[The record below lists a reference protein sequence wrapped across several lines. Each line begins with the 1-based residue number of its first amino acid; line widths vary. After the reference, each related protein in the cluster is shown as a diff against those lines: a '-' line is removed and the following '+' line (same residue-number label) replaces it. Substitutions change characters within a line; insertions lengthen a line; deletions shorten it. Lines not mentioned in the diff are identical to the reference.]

1 MAAKNPGQHRSQLRH
16 LELHA
21 LQRVC
26 GVCPLGEASCRR
38 MGAVVMIFEVSICW
52 CSTAVTA
59 VGCSDALEPGGSR
72 GVVFLP
78 LWAVLVGYHSL
89 SAEGVSVRW
98 GSRKG

>member
-1 MAAKNPGQHRSQLRH
+1 MCS
-16 LELHA
+16 
-21 LQRVC
+21 
-26 GVCPLGEASCRR
+26 
-38 MGAVVMIFEVSICW
+38 AVVM
-52 CSTAVTA
+52 AG

-98 GSRKG
+98 GSLKGKGVISRFGVCELCRSAVR

>member
-1 MAAKNPGQHRSQLRH
+1 MPPRLSDRRPVAHATEPSHFAPRAALSAAAPATSATR
-16 LELHA
+16 A
-21 LQRVC
+21 
-26 GVCPLGEASCRR
+26 ASPVARQ
-38 MGAVVMIFEVSICW
+38 SICW

-98 GSRKG
+98 GSLKG

>member
-1 MAAKNPGQHRSQLRH
+1 MCSA
-16 LELHA
+16 
-21 LQRVC
+21 
-26 GVCPLGEASCRR
+26 
-38 MGAVVMIFEVSICW
+38 EV
-52 CSTAVTA
+52 AA

-98 GSRKG
+98 GSLKG

>member
-1 MAAKNPGQHRSQLRH
+1 MSCAVGRGTGAAGGAFAEFVLWERF
-16 LELHA
+16 HA
-21 LQRVC
+21 GAWV
-26 GVCPLGEASCRR
+26 
-38 MGAVVMIFEVSICW
+38 AVVMIFEVSICW

-89 SAEGVSVRW
+89 SAEGVGVRW
-98 GSRKG
+98 GSLKG

>member
-1 MAAKNPGQHRSQLRH
+1 MRF
-16 LELHA
+16 HA
-21 LQRVC
+21 GAWVAILVIFAVC
-26 GVCPLGEASCRR
+26 RFAVCSA
-38 MGAVVMIFEVSICW
+38 
-52 CSTAVTA
+52 AVTA

-98 GSRKG
+98 GSLKGC